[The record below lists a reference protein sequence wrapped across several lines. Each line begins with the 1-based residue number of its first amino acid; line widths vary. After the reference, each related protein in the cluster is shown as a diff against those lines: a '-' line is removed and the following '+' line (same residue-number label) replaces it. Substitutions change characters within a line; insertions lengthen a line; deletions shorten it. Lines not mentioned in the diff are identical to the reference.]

1 MPIKIPLKPPS
12 SNKAKT
18 SAKTPPSSA
27 TGKALWDESP
37 IESINLL
44 VDKIAITAKIP
55 FSGLGAI
62 HAALDKMTGGGLLKP
77 AAPSTSYA
85 VVQLI
90 ALGKDDAYIFFDP
103 KKPYFPDLRLEFNPA
118 KAGPVGMNIL
128 RGVIDLLLPF
138 GGWEWLV
145 RKGNVSRLDV
155 AVDLSGARMHHFHLL
170 PQQVLVTKTY
180 ERAGKLKTIYVG
192 SSKGNQLTVYSK
204 SAQMA
209 ENKTPLLGPVVR
221 IEGRLKNLGMPPSQ
235 LAGLE
240 NPFFKFSIVS
250 TPPGPPPGEDT
261 PQKKYIWTL
270 FLDAVARRTLGPAL
284 KLLTPSKMTVYRK
297 HFKGYEQPWWD
308 SEHVWAQWPETLV
321 KMRLVPTKDWPA

>member
-1 MPIKIPLKPPS
+1 MPIKIPKP
-12 SNKAKT
+12 SNKAET
-18 SAKTPPSSA
+18 SAKTAAHSASSQPL
-27 TGKALWDESP
+27 GDENP
-37 IESINLL
+37 IDSINLL
-44 VDKIAITAKIP
+44 VDKIAITAKVP
-55 FSGLGAI
+55 FSGLGAL
-62 HAALDKMTGGGLLKP
+62 HAALDKMTGGDLLKP
-77 AAPSTSYA
+77 ATPSTSYA

-90 ALGKDDAYIFFDP
+90 ALGADDAHISFEP
-103 KKPYFPDLRLEFNPA
+103 KKSYFPDLRLEFNPA

-138 GGWEWLV
+138 GGWDWLV
-145 RKGNVSRLDV
+145 QKGKVSRLDV
-155 AVDLSGARMHHFHLL
+155 AADLSGARMHHFHLL

-209 ENKTPLLGPVVR
+209 ENKTPLPGPVVR
-221 IEGRLKNLGMPPSQ
+221 IERRLKNLGMSLSQ

-261 PQKKYIWTL
+261 PQKRYIWTV

-284 KLLTPSKMTVYRK
+284 KLLTQSKMTVYRK

-321 KMRLVPTKDWPA
+321 KMRLVPTKDWPT

>member
-1 MPIKIPLKPPS
+1 MPIKIPLKSPF

-18 SAKTPPSSA
+18 SAKTPPPSA
-27 TGKALWDESP
+27 PGKALGDKSP

-44 VDKIAITAKIP
+44 VDKIAITAKVP

-62 HAALDKMTGGGLLKP
+62 HAAFDKMAGGGPLKP
-77 AAPSTSYA
+77 STPSTSYA

-90 ALGKDDAYIFFDP
+90 ALGKDDAHISFDP

-118 KAGPVGMNIL
+118 KAGPAGMNIL

-138 GGWEWLV
+138 GGWDWLV
-145 RKGNVSRLDV
+145 EKGNVSRLDV
-155 AVDLSGARMHHFHLL
+155 AADLYGARMHHFHLL
-170 PQQVLVTKTY
+170 PQQVLVTRTY
-180 ERAGKLKTIYVG
+180 EKAGKLKTIYVG

-209 ENKTPLLGPVVR
+209 ENKTPLPGPVVR
-221 IEGRLKNLGMPPSQ
+221 IERRLKNLGMSPSQ
-235 LAGLE
+235 LTGLE
-240 NPFFKFSIVS
+240 NPFFKFSIVAM
-250 TPPGPPPGEDT
+250 PPGPPPGEDT
-261 PQKKYIWTL
+261 PQKRYIWTL
-270 FLDAVARRTLGPAL
+270 FLDSVARRTLGPAL

-308 SEHVWAQWPETLV
+308 SEHVWAHWPETLV